1 MPLTRCV
8 ESRRGNRSSRLY
20 VWQPWELQLLSVLKQ
35 DGISNPELAKRFG
48 VPFNHL
54 MWTLKIEKLRRHHN
68 WKQEAA
74 RIDELIAKGYSV
86 LEIADLMDIKCGS
99 VYAALRHH
107 SIERP
112 RNRTTLA
119 KGL

>member
-1 MPLTRCV
+1 
-8 ESRRGNRSSRLY
+8 LY

-54 MWTLKIEKLRRHHN
+54 MHTLKIEKLRRHHN